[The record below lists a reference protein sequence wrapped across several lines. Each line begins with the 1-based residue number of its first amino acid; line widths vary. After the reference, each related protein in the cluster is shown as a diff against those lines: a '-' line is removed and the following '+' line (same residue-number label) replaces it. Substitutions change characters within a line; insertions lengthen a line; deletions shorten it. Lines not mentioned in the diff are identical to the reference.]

1 MPLGLLSSKTEEEQE
16 AEVEEEAEEDG
27 GGEAG
32 MTPKMKS
39 RCKNNKKAAC
49 CTAVEIEIGL
59 VKYIGKMKSKISK
72 KQHARFE
79 LMIRHVLQDNIYLSL
94 AQQTLR

>member
-39 RCKNNKKAAC
+39 RCSRK
-49 CTAVEIEIGL
+49 L
-59 VKYIGKMKSKISK
+59 
-72 KQHARFE
+72 
-79 LMIRHVLQDNIYLSL
+79 HV
-94 AQQTLR
+94 AQRWR